1 LILNRRKALSLGIQS
16 LMTGSLA
23 LGAVEARAG
32 SPFSKDDPHLP
43 KGNTILFQGDSIT
56 DGGRWR
62 SDDPNHILGQDYAYL
77 IAAHCGGRYP
87 EQNWKFLNRGVSG
100 NTVVDLAARW
110 NTDTLALK
118 PDILSILVGIN
129 DAASILNGAPNPVTV
144 DRYAEIYAQI
154 LAQTH
159 AALPQV
165 RFVLCEPFTLPVG
178 HTASNFAAW
187 QGEIAKQAAVIKQLA
202 HQYQAPVV
210 HLQPVLD
217 AACHRAP
224 ADYWIWDG
232 IHPTYAG
239 HQLLM
244 DEWLKTV
251 NGAF

>member
-1 LILNRRKALSLGIQS
+1 MMLNRRKALSLGIQS
-16 LMTGSLA
+16 ILTGSLA
-23 LGAVEARAG
+23 LGTAEARAG
-32 SPFSKDDPHLP
+32 SSFPKGTPHLP
-43 KGNTILFQGDSIT
+43 KGSTILFQGDSIT

-62 SDDPNHILGQDYAYL
+62 SDDPNHILGKDYAYL

-110 NTDTLALK
+110 NTDTLAIK

-129 DAASILNGAPNPVTV
+129 DAGSVLSGGPNPVTV
-144 DRYAEIYAQI
+144 ERYAETYGQI
-154 LAQTH
+154 LAQTR

-165 RFVLCEPFTLPVG
+165 RFVLCEPFTLAVG
-178 HTASNFAAW
+178 HTAGNFAAW
-187 QGEIAKQAAVIKQLA
+187 QAEISKQAAVIKQLA
-202 HQYQAPVV
+202 AQYQAPVV
-210 HLQPVLD
+210 RLQPVLD
-217 AACHRAP
+217 AACQRAP

-251 NGAF
+251 NAAF